1 MIKVPEQGTCEQPLI
16 ISIKKK
22 LFYLSFHLLLFIIPE
37 KETPSAVAEASLF
50 CSHKADRQEDG
61 RSLHWVETDCV
72 EHAS

>member
-37 KETPSAVAEASLF
+37 KETPSAVAEAT
-50 CSHKADRQEDG
+50 ADRQEDR